1 MWVRDLLSSKPVV
14 WERFGV
20 TMGWDR
26 QVERDFFISFTETDR
41 AWAEWVAWVLEE
53 DGHQVIVP
61 VSIQGMLT
69 GVSLA
74 ERTIM
79 VLSPDYL
86 ASEFGTGEWQAQWA
100 ADPLRAQRKL
110 LTVRVKDCDRPGFLA
125 TVVSVDLFGI
135 SEADARARLRMMVS
149 SAIAGRAQ
157 LFEPPGFPGYERAMP
172 REPRF
177 PSAQPPVGKV
187 PDDGG
192 ADASQPEGGRS
203 EALQAVQPRRIPG
216 IRDGSP
222 STRHPE
228 IASLMAEL
236 YASERAATSVLL
248 QIDFPQNLLPT
259 FTEPVSFWSAV
270 IQALEQ
276 GLGPIDGL
284 SALIT
289 TAATM
294 YPGNSEVRTM
304 HAEWSNVPSET
315 TGPSK
320 KIASEK
326 PHPTLIRSAFVSYSQ
341 RDERYRQRLDIS
353 LVQLRRNKL
362 ISVWYDRKIL
372 PGQEW
377 DQEIDKNLESADMV
391 LLLVSPDFLASD
403 YAYSREML
411 RALERHRSGSA
422 MLVPI
427 ILRPCDWQ
435 DSPLGSLQALPSQ
448 GRPVSRWSNRDQA
461 WLDIVQGLRRLIS
474 DQG

>member
-1 MWVRDLLSSKPVV
+1 MV

-20 TMGWDR
+20 TMGRDR
-26 QVERDFFISFTETDR
+26 RVERDFFISYTQADR
-41 AWAEWVAWVLEE
+41 AWAEWIAWVLEE
-53 DGHQVIVP
+53 DGHKVLIHAWDFVP
-61 VSIQGMLT
+61 GSNWIQGMRA
-69 GVSLA
+69 GAWKA
-74 ERTIM
+74 ERTVA

-86 ASEFGTGEWQAQWA
+86 ASEFGTAEWEAAWA
-100 ADPLRAQRKL
+100 PDPLGAQRKL
-110 LTVRVKDCDRPGFLA
+110 LTVRVKDCDRPDFLA
-125 TVVSVDLFGI
+125 AVVSVDLFGI
-135 SEADARARLRMMVS
+135 SEADARARLRMVVS
-149 SAIAGRAQ
+149 SAIAGRAKP
-157 LFEPPGFPGYERAMP
+157 FEPPGFPGYERAMP

-177 PSAQPPVGKV
+177 PSAQPRIWKV
-187 PDDGG
+187 PADGG
-192 ADASQPEGGRS
+192 ADASQVEGGQS
-203 EALQAVQPRRIPG
+203 EALQAIQPRRVPE
-216 IRDGSP
+216 IRDGSL

-236 YASERAATSVLL
+236 YASERAATAVLF
-248 QIDFPQNLLPT
+248 QIGFPQNLLPK

-270 IQALEQ
+270 ILALQQ
-276 GLGPIDGL
+276 GLGPVDGL

-304 HAEWSNVPSET
+304 QAEWSNVPPEI

-326 PHPTLIRSAFVSYSQ
+326 PRPTLIRSAFVSYSQ

-362 ISVWYDRKIL
+362 ISVWHDRKIL

-377 DQEIDKNLESADMV
+377 DREIDKNLESADMV

-435 DSPLGSLQALPSQ
+435 ESPLGSLQALPSQ
-448 GRPVSRWSNRDQA
+448 GRPVSRWPNRDQA
-461 WLDIVQGLRRLIS
+461 WLDIVQGLRRLTS